1 MTSVRHRC
9 RRYCGDGS
17 VERRGHRSFLG
28 EANAERLRNGGI
40 DRRGQDVVSRRT
52 PISAITHSGG
62 TNDVTAHALSWTE
75 LAREA
80 AHVSTYVPTTS
91 HSLNVTKHT

>member
-9 RRYCGDGS
+9 RRYYGDGS
-17 VERRGHRSFLG
+17 VEGRGRRSFLG
-28 EANAERLRNGGI
+28 EANAEGLRNGGV

-52 PISAITHSGG
+52 PISAITQSGR
-62 TNDVTAHALSWTE
+62 TNDVTTHALSWTE

-80 AHVSTYVPTTS
+80 AHVSVYQFMYLLHHVLS
-91 HSLNVTKHT
+91 M